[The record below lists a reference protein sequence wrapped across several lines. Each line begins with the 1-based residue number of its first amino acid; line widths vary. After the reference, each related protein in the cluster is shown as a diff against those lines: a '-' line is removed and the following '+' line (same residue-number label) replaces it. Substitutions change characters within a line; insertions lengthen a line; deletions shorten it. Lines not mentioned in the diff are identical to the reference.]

1 MCRISMEYPSC
12 GLFALSVGY
21 CFGILAAR
29 ELGMALYLGIDGGG
43 TGCRAV
49 LADASGVIGTGA
61 AGPANIASDPE
72 GAMANILRAAQAAG
86 VVDGARV
93 RAGLGLA
100 GANAAG
106 APERLRAALPFGRV
120 RVVTDAVTAV
130 KGALGA
136 ADGVVAALGTGSVF
150 AVQRG
155 GVIRQIGGRGLILGD
170 EGSGAWIGRALMAR
184 ALRAE
189 DGLVPMTRLLRAVID
204 EHGGSDA
211 LVARSLACR
220 PADYAALAPRVLDS
234 DDPAA
239 QAILAQAVAD
249 VAASVDVLQGGAG
262 LPVVFLGG
270 LGAAFAARLAG
281 RWPVVPA
288 QGSALDG
295 ALMLA
300 REGD

>member
-1 MCRISMEYPSC
+1 
-12 GLFALSVGY
+12 
-21 CFGILAAR
+21 
-29 ELGMALYLGIDGGG
+29 MALYLGIDGGG

-49 LADASGVIGTGA
+49 LADASGVLGTGES
-61 AGPANIASDPE
+61 GPANIASDPT
-72 GAMANILRAAQAAG
+72 GAAANILRAAQAAAG
-86 VVDGARV
+86 GRDLSDV

-106 APERLRAALPFGRV
+106 APERLRDALPFARV
-120 RVVTDAVTAV
+120 RVVTDAITAV

-136 ADGVVAALGTGSVF
+136 GDGIVAALGTGSVF
-150 AVQRG
+150 GVQRG

-189 DGLVPMTRLLRAVID
+189 DGFVPMTPLLQALLD
-204 EHGGSDA
+204 EHGSSDA
-211 LVARSLACR
+211 LVARSLTCR
-220 PADYAALAPRVLDS
+220 PVDYAALAPRVLDS
-234 DDPAA
+234 PDPAA
-239 QAILAQAVAD
+239 QEIMAQATAD
-249 VAASVDVLQGGAG
+249 VADSINVLQQGAT

-270 LGAAFAARLAG
+270 LGPAFAARLAG
-281 RWPVVPA
+281 RWPIVPA
-288 QGSALDG
+288 LGTALDG